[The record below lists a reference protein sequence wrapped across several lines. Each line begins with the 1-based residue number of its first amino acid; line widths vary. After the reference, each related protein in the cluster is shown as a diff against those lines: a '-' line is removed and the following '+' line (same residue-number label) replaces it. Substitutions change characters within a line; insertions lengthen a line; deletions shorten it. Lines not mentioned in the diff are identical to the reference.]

1 MNTHSPASYLSSPDQ
16 ADLRLRSFLPGL
28 HGQKGRPASPRLW
41 LIVPAAGAGTR
52 AGLDKPKQ
60 YFESHGQTVLER
72 CLVALG
78 KGTAGIKAFAG
89 IVVLLSPK
97 DTHWQTLQIDQGLQ
111 RHLGLE
117 FPLVALKIGGA
128 ERAQTVMA
136 GLDCLQRVFGEE
148 AQKDWVMV
156 HDAARPFI
164 TAESIER
171 LWLEGQSEDGALL
184 ALPVADTLKRAQPQD
199 PSQSDKASG
208 ENSQAKVLETVPRD
222 HLWRAQTPQLFRLGL
237 IHKALSVQPLATDES
252 LAMEALGYKPRLVMG
267 EASNIKLT
275 FEQDFEKDLLSMPH
289 PSDLPKA
296 QAQDQAQEPAI
307 RIGQG
312 FDVHALVKGRPLVLG
327 GVRIAHETGLLGHSD
342 ADVLLHAIA
351 DALLGALGLG
361 DIGRHF
367 PDTDDAFKNID
378 SRVLL
383 RRVVKVIEEQGFR
396 VAQIDATLIAQ
407 RPKLMPYIDT
417 MVANIG
423 EDCQCGFV
431 NVKATTTERL
441 GFTGREEGIAAQA
454 IASLVRA

>member
-1 MNTHSPASYLSSPDQ
+1 MQSPASYLSSLDQ
-16 ADLRLRSFLPGL
+16 AELRLRSFLASL

-41 LIVPAAGAGTR
+41 LVVPAAGAGTR
-52 AGLDKPKQ
+52 AGLNKPKQ

-78 KGTAGIKAFAG
+78 KGTAGIEAFAG

-97 DTHWQTLQIDQGLQ
+97 DTHWQSLQIDQGLQ
-111 RHLGLE
+111 RHLGAQ

-148 AQKDWVMV
+148 AQRHWVMV
-156 HDAARPFI
+156 HDAARPFV
-164 TAESIER
+164 TAEAIER
-171 LWLEGQSEDGALL
+171 LWLEGQGEDGALL

-199 PSQSDKASG
+199 AGHPGRAFEKNPQV
-208 ENSQAKVLETVPRD
+208 KVLETVPRD

-252 LAMEALGYKPRLVMG
+252 LAMEALGYRPRLVMG

-296 QAQDQAQEPAI
+296 QAQGQEPAI

-327 GVRIAHETGLLGHSD
+327 GVSIEHETGLLGHSD

-383 RRVVKVIEEQGFR
+383 RRVVKVIQEQGFR

-407 RPKLMPYIDT
+407 RPKLMPYIDS

-423 EDCQCGFV
+423 QDCQCDFV

>member
-1 MNTHSPASYLSSPDQ
+1 
-16 ADLRLRSFLPGL
+16 
-28 HGQKGRPASPRLW
+28 
-41 LIVPAAGAGTR
+41 
-52 AGLDKPKQ
+52 
-60 YFESHGQTVLER
+60 
-72 CLVALG
+72 
-78 KGTAGIKAFAG
+78 
-89 IVVLLSPK
+89 
-97 DTHWQTLQIDQGLQ
+97 
-111 RHLGLE
+111 
-117 FPLVALKIGGA
+117 
-128 ERAQTVMA
+128 
-136 GLDCLQRVFGEE
+136 
-148 AQKDWVMV
+148 
-156 HDAARPFI
+156 
-164 TAESIER
+164 
-171 LWLEGQSEDGALL
+171 
-184 ALPVADTLKRAQPQD
+184 
-199 PSQSDKASG
+199 
-208 ENSQAKVLETVPRD
+208 
-222 HLWRAQTPQLFRLGL
+222 
-237 IHKALSVQPLATDES
+237 
-252 LAMEALGYKPRLVMG
+252 
-267 EASNIKLT
+267 
-275 FEQDFEKDLLSMPH
+275 MPH

-296 QAQDQAQEPAI
+296 QAQGQEPAI

-327 GVRIAHETGLLGHSD
+327 GVSIEHETGLLGHSD

-383 RRVVKVIEEQGFR
+383 RRVVKVIQEQGFR

-423 EDCQCGFV
+423 QDCQCDFV

>member
-1 MNTHSPASYLSSPDQ
+1 MQSPASYLSSLDL
-16 ADLRLRSFLPGL
+16 ADLRLRSFLASL
-28 HGQKGRPASPRLW
+28 HDQKGRAASPPLW
-41 LIVPAAGAGTR
+41 LVVPAAGAGTR

-78 KGTAGIKAFAG
+78 KGTAGIEAFAG
-89 IVVLLSPK
+89 ILVLLSPK
-97 DTHWQTLQIDQGLQ
+97 DTHWQSLQIDQGLQ
-111 RHLGLE
+111 RHLGAE

-136 GLDCLQRVFGEE
+136 GLDCLQRVLGVE
-148 AQKDWVMV
+148 AQRHWVMV

-164 TAESIER
+164 TAEAIER
-171 LWLEGQSEDGALL
+171 LWFEGQGEDGALL

-199 PSQSDKASG
+199 AGHPSGAFEKNPQV
-208 ENSQAKVLETVPRD
+208 KVLETVPRD

-252 LAMEALGYKPRLVMG
+252 LAMEALGYRPRLVMG

-289 PSDLPKA
+289 SSDPLKA
-296 QAQDQAQEPAI
+296 RAQEPAI
-307 RIGQG
+307 RVGQG

-383 RRVVKVIEEQGFR
+383 RRVVKVIQEQGFR

-407 RPKLMPYIDT
+407 RPKLMPYIDS
-417 MVANIG
+417 MVVNIG
-423 EDCQCGFV
+423 EDCQCDFV